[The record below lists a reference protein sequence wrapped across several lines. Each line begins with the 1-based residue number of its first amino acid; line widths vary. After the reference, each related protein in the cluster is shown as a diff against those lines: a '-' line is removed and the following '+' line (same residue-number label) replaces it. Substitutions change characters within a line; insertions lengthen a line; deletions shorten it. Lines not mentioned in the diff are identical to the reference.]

1 MKRNEAVIAA
11 QVTRI
16 KDVIGKLVPFGTQ
29 YALIDFPDHS
39 NVGDSAIW
47 LGEIELLTQLTG
59 TKPSYVAK
67 LEDFNTAELL
77 RVLPSG
83 PIIMHGGGNFGDIW
97 PWYQDFREMI
107 VEQFKNRVIIQL
119 PQTISFTKIESINKT
134 AKIIEGHP
142 NYHLL
147 VRDQTSYEFAKQNFH
162 CEVQLCPDS
171 AFGIG
176 SIKRPTQAS
185 KEAFM
190 LLREDAE
197 RADYDRNKLY
207 LLPNSIH
214 ADWLEEPKSYNK
226 ITRRFAAFQAVCSG
240 NWNRNDARVIYYQL
254 LAQNRVNRGL
264 KLLSNGQR
272 IITDRLHAHILSTL
286 LDIPHVALDNN
297 YGKISSYISA
307 WTHTYPAVQT
317 AKTAEEALEKL
328 DLLPKS

>member
-1 MKRNEAVIAA
+1 MKRNETIIAA

-16 KDVIGKLVPFGTQ
+16 KDVIGKLVPFGTK

-67 LEDFNTAELL
+67 LEDFNTEDLL
-77 RVLPSG
+77 RALPTG

-107 VEQFKNRVIIQL
+107 IERFKNRVIIQL
-119 PQTISFTKIESINKT
+119 PQTISFSKIESINKT
-134 AKIIEGHP
+134 AKTIEKHQ

-147 VRDQTSYEFAKQNFH
+147 VRDQASYEFAKQNFQ
-162 CEVQLCPDS
+162 CAVQLCPDS

-185 KEAFM
+185 KEVFM

-197 RADYDRNKLY
+197 RADYNRSKLY
-207 LLPNSIH
+207 LLPNSMH
-214 ADWLEEPKSYNK
+214 ADWLEEPERYYK
-226 ITRRFAAFQAVCSG
+226 ITRRFATFQAVFSG

-254 LAQNRVNRGL
+254 LAQNRVKRGL

-297 YGKISSYISA
+297 YGKISSYINA
-307 WTHTYPAVQT
+307 WTHNYPAVQT
-317 AKTAEEALEKL
+317 AKTSEEALEKL
-328 DLLPKS
+328 DQLPKS

>member
-1 MKRNEAVIAA
+1 MKRNETIIAA

-16 KDVIGKLVPFGTQ
+16 KDVIGKLVPFGTK

-67 LEDFNTAELL
+67 LEDFNTEDLL
-77 RVLPSG
+77 RALPTG

-107 VEQFKNRVIIQL
+107 IERFKNRVIIQL
-119 PQTISFTKIESINKT
+119 PQTISFSKIESINKT
-134 AKIIEGHP
+134 AKTIEKHQ

-147 VRDQTSYEFAKQNFH
+147 VRGQASYEFAKQNFQ
-162 CEVQLCPDS
+162 CAVQLCPDS

-185 KEAFM
+185 KEVFM

-197 RADYDRNKLY
+197 RADYNRSKLY
-207 LLPNSIH
+207 LLPNSMH
-214 ADWLEEPKSYNK
+214 ADWLEEPERYYK
-226 ITRRFAAFQAVCSG
+226 ITRRFATFQAVFSG
-240 NWNRNDARVIYYQL
+240 NW
-254 LAQNRVNRGL
+254 
-264 KLLSNGQR
+264 KL
-272 IITDRLHAHILSTL
+272 
-286 LDIPHVALDNN
+286 
-297 YGKISSYISA
+297 
-307 WTHTYPAVQT
+307 
-317 AKTAEEALEKL
+317 E
-328 DLLPKS
+328 